1 MQIKRGKLRRNVK
14 WRVKFL
20 RVSQEILR
28 LGLEVIK
35 VTTGITKY

>member
-35 VTTGITKY
+35 VNTGITKY